1 MMAGA
6 HSGVMMEDVVK
17 SRSRREG
24 KQKPPTG
31 DYIIEYGDIDGYMRN
46 S

>member
-1 MMAGA
+1 MAGA
-6 HSGVMMEDVVK
+6 HSGVMIEDVK

>member
-1 MMAGA
+1 MMMAGA
-6 HSGVMMEDVVK
+6 HSVVMIEDVR
-17 SRSRREG
+17 SRSRKEG
-24 KQKPPTG
+24 KQKLPTG

>member
-1 MMAGA
+1 MAGA
-6 HSGVMMEDVVK
+6 HSGVMIEGIK

-24 KQKPPTG
+24 KQKQKPPTG

>member
-1 MMAGA
+1 MAGA
-6 HSGVMMEDVVK
+6 HGGVMNEDVK
-17 SRSRREG
+17 SLSRRGG

-31 DYIIEYGDIDGYMRN
+31 DYITECGDIGGYMRN